1 MQIADYFIILPTE
14 KHVNTINRI
23 EMKKTNLVKSLFAV
37 IAVAIAFTACS
48 QKKQYVDLG
57 ELKTLEDS
65 AAYVLGIYEGLG
77 MKGQG
82 IELNP
87 EIFAKAYQQGYAG
100 DTAGCFTRE
109 QADEIMRK
117 FQDKMI
123 EKQQSMAKQNAIPY
137 RQAAEKFLES
147 NKSAEGV
154 QTTES
159 GLQYKVIKEGK
170 GVKPTSPDDRVRI
183 HYKLTVLDKDG
194 KVSQP
199 LEATFARGGAPSIFA
214 INGNLIPGMIE
225 ALKLMNAGS
234 VYEVWI
240 HPDLGYGDQGS
251 PDLPAGSLLIF
262 HIEMVE
268 VLPAK

>member
-1 MQIADYFIILPTE
+1 
-14 KHVNTINRI
+14 
-23 EMKKTNLVKSLFAV
+23 MKKTNLVKSLFAV

-194 KVSQP
+194 KYVYGVSTA
-199 LEATFARGGAPSIFA
+199 EDCGGSIKGNRLDLYMDTDPECFQFGVRDCTVYFLGDA
-214 INGNLIPGMIE
+214 SWNG
-225 ALKLMNAGS
+225 K
-234 VYEVWI
+234 
-240 HPDLGYGDQGS
+240 
-251 PDLPAGSLLIF
+251 
-262 HIEMVE
+262 
-268 VLPAK
+268 

>member
-1 MQIADYFIILPTE
+1 
-14 KHVNTINRI
+14 
-23 EMKKTNLVKSLFAV
+23 MKKTNLVKSLFAV

-123 EKQQSMAKQNAIPY
+123 EKQQSMAKQSAIPY
-137 RQAAEKFLES
+137 RQAAEIIGCRCTELH
-147 NKSAEGV
+147 SARLDYNAPCTRGNNGINQV
-154 QTTES
+154 IYIYGS
-159 GLQYKVIKEGK
+159 GCAYA
-170 GVKPTSPDDRVRI
+170 
-183 HYKLTVLDKDG
+183 TV
-194 KVSQP
+194 
-199 LEATFARGGAPSIFA
+199 AC
-214 INGNLIPGMIE
+214 NLKIVC
-225 ALKLMNAGS
+225 S
-234 VYEVWI
+234 
-240 HPDLGYGDQGS
+240 
-251 PDLPAGSLLIF
+251 
-262 HIEMVE
+262 
-268 VLPAK
+268 